1 MIVGTAGHVDHGKTA
16 LIRALTGVEGDRLK
30 HEKAR
35 GVTIELGFAY
45 LPLGDGRIIGFV
57 DAPGHEQFVRTMVAG
72 AVGIDFALL
81 VVACDDGVMPQTREH
96 LAILDLMGVER
107 GLVALTKA
115 DLASEERRA
124 EVAREVQSLLA
135 PTRLAGA
142 QTLAVSVRTG
152 EGIAELSDRL
162 VEARETARPAQRRF
176 RMAVDRAFLLA
187 GVGLVVTGPV
197 LSGVVRVGDTILV
210 SPGGLEARVRSLHAQ
225 NKVADMGQA
234 GDRCALNLTGRD
246 ISKAQVSRGDMLLD
260 PSLHAPTQRIDAR
273 LTILNGEPKPIAT
286 WFPARLHHAT
296 ADVGARVVPLEA
308 ASIAPGGSGDVQ
320 LVLDRPIA
328 AAQGDRFIL
337 RDVSGQRTIGGGGFI
352 DLRAPARKRRT
363 PERAAERAA
372 LALADP
378 QEAFT
383 ALLAAPPFLAD
394 FSRFAR
400 DRALGES
407 EARRIGESAVLI
419 GAGDSTFAVATEH
432 WRRLADAL
440 CERMAMFHA
449 ENPDLQGCGIER
461 LRMAVARPWAPS
473 VFRAALAK
481 LMKEGRLAVE
491 SGFVRLPGHAAR
503 LSDADLD
510 VWREVSMLLGGPTK
524 FRPPRVRDI
533 AAQTGRDERE
543 LRRLLKLASRL
554 GWVDEIAHDHFFL
567 RETTREMIAH
577 AVTIGDPQ
585 TKRAFN
591 AAEFRDRLDNGR
603 KVAIQILEFFDRHGV
618 TLRRGDLRRL
628 NPHRLDLFG
637 PPVFSSAAERGGE
650 TFLVGRSD
658 FKSEGG
664 SEPVPGGFD
673 SHSPPPAAAGTARVP
688 RALS

>member
-16 LIRALTGVEGDRLK
+16 LVRALTGVEGDRLK
-30 HEKAR
+30 HEKER

-45 LPLGDGRIIGFV
+45 LPLGGGRIIGFV
-57 DAPGHEQFVRTMVAG
+57 DAPGHEQFVRTMAAG
-72 AVGIDFALL
+72 AAGIDFALL
-81 VVACDDGVMPQTREH
+81 VVACDDGVKPQTREH

-124 EVAREVQSLLA
+124 EVARDVQSLLA
-135 PTRLAGA
+135 ATRLAGA
-142 QTLAVSVRTG
+142 ETLAVSVRTG
-152 EGIAELSDRL
+152 EGIAALRDRL
-162 VEARETARPAQRRF
+162 VEAREIATRPAHRRF
-176 RMAVDRAFLLA
+176 RMAVDRAFLLT

-197 LSGVVRVGDTILV
+197 LSGVVRVGDTIIV
-210 SPGGLEARVRSLHAQ
+210 SPSGLEARVRSLHAQ
-225 NKVADMGQA
+225 NQAAEMGRA
-234 GDRCALNLTGRD
+234 GDRCALSLTGRD
-246 ISKAQVSRGDMLLD
+246 ISKAQVSRGDMLVD
-260 PSLHAPTQRIDAR
+260 PSLHAPTSRIDAR
-273 LTILNGEPKPIAT
+273 LTILEGEPKPIAT

-296 ADVGARVVPLEA
+296 ADVGARVVPLES
-308 ASIAPGGSGDVQ
+308 ASIAPGGSSDVQ

-337 RDVSGQRTIGGGGFI
+337 RDVSGQRTIGGGAFI

-378 QEAFT
+378 QHAFA
-383 ALLAAPPFLAD
+383 ALLAAPPFIAD
-394 FSRFAR
+394 FAAFAR
-400 DRALGES
+400 DRALGEN
-407 EARRIGESAVLI
+407 EARRIAESGDLVLI
-419 GAGDSTFAVATEH
+419 EADRSTYAAAIEH
-432 WRRLADAL
+432 WRRLVEQLGEQLAA
-440 CERMAMFHA
+440 FHA
-449 ENPDLQGCGIER
+449 ENPDLQGFGAER
-461 LRMAVARPWAPS
+461 LRMAIARRWPPPL
-473 VFRAALAK
+473 FRAALAG
-481 LMKEGRLAVE
+481 LMKEGRLVVE
-491 SGFVRLPGHAAR
+491 GGFVRLPGHVAR
-503 LSDADLD
+503 LSDADLGA
-510 VWREVSMLLGGPTK
+510 WREIAPLLGGPQK

-533 AAQTGRDERE
+533 AAETSRDERD

-577 AVTIGDPQ
+577 ALAIGDPQ
-585 TKRAFN
+585 TRREFA

-637 PPVFSSAAERGGE
+637 PPVFSSGAERGGE

-664 SEPVPGGFD
+664 SEPVSGGFD
-673 SHSPPPAAAGTARVP
+673 SHSPPPDAP
-688 RALS
+688 L